1 MTAGSLC
8 TKDTYDVVGI
18 FKIAEPDNP
27 ETCSLL
33 RSETFTVCHSAVVRV
48 LSLPELVFE
57 VNVKFPVDVLVLYV
71 GCFDVEV
78 LVAPELTLVTFAEYV
93 TEGALLLVLP
103 PLSLTRRFV
112 AVESFIVIG
121 VAA

>member
-1 MTAGSLC
+1 M
-8 TKDTYDVVGI
+8 GI

-33 RSETFTVCHSAVVRV
+33 RSETFTVCHSVGVRV
-48 LSLPELVFE
+48 LSLLELVFE

-103 PLSLTRRFV
+103 PLPPVLTMLRF
-112 AVESFIVIG
+112 AAAEFFIV
-121 VAA
+121 VCVTAA